1 MARSSD
7 HEANLFSSRAR
18 GTLRL
23 LAYLILAAT
32 LMVLDHRYHGL
43 PRARAAAAVVVEP
56 VWRLAGLPV
65 RISDLLASAWTTRS
79 NLQADN
85 RNLREQLLLANV
97 RIARMQSEVRQNAEL
112 KRLLEAARSLQMRG
126 RLAEVINIALD
137 PFRRRLVLN
146 RGSREG
152 VHVGQVAIDAEGIMG
167 QVVEVLPNTSVV
179 LLITDPS
186 HAIPILDSRTGLRA
200 IAYGT
205 GSTEMLEV
213 PYLSVNA
220 NVRIGD
226 HLLSSGLGGR
236 FPAGFP
242 VAVVSRVEVSQSG
255 EFRRVWARPSARI
268 NRSNQVLLL
277 RDLADPIGPPAP
289 AAEVGP
295 PVSLAS
301 QGSRRSAAKVPR

>member
-7 HEANLFSSRAR
+7 HEATLFSRRSG

-23 LAYLILAAT
+23 LAYLILAVT
-32 LMVLDHRYHGL
+32 LMVLDHRYHWL
-43 PRARAAAAVVVEP
+43 PRARVTAAVVVEP
-56 VWRLAGLPV
+56 VWRLAGLPA
-65 RISDLLASAWTTRS
+65 RISDLLASVWTTRS
-79 NLQADN
+79 DLQASN

-112 KRLLEAARSLQMRG
+112 KRLLAAARSLQMRG
-126 RLAEVINIALD
+126 RLARVIDIALD

-179 LLITDPS
+179 LLITDLS
-186 HAIPILDSRTGLRA
+186 HAIPIVDSRTGLRA

-205 GSTEMLEV
+205 GSTEMLEL

-220 NVRIGD
+220 NVRVGD
-226 HLLSSGLGGR
+226 RLLSSGLGGR
-236 FPAGFP
+236 FPPGFP
-242 VAVVSRVEVSQSG
+242 VAVVSRVEVSQSE
-255 EFRRVWARPSARI
+255 EFRQAWARPSARI
-268 NRSNQVLLL
+268 DRSDQVLLL
-277 RDLADPIGPPAP
+277 RNLADPIGPPAP
-289 AAEVGP
+289 ALQTGP
-295 PVSLAS
+295 PVSLGPHGS
-301 QGSRRSAAKVPR
+301 QRSSTKVRR

>member
-1 MARSSD
+1 MALSSD

-23 LAYLILAAT
+23 LAYLILATT
-32 LMVLDHRYHGL
+32 LMVLDHRYHWL
-43 PRARAAAAVVVEP
+43 PRARATAAVVVEP
-56 VWRLAGLPV
+56 VWRLAGLPAQ
-65 RISDLLASAWTTRS
+65 ISDLLVSAWTTRS
-79 NLQADN
+79 DLQAGN

-112 KRLLEAARSLQMRG
+112 KQLLEAARSLQMRG
-126 RLAEVINIALD
+126 RLARVIDIDLD

-152 VHVGQVAIDAEGIMG
+152 VHVGQVAIDAEGVMG

-205 GSTEMLEV
+205 GSTEMLKL

-220 NVRIGD
+220 KVRVGD
-226 HLLSSGLGGR
+226 RLLSSGLGGR
-236 FPAGFP
+236 FPPGFP
-242 VAVVSRVEVSQSG
+242 VAVVSRVAVSKSG
-255 EFRRVWARPSARI
+255 EFRQAWARPSAHI
-268 NRSNQVLLL
+268 NRSDQVLLL

-289 AAEVGP
+289 ATEVGP
-295 PVSLAS
+295 PGSLAPS
-301 QGSRRSAAKVPR
+301 GSKRSSARGSP